1 MYCYRLTFLIST
13 LLMALVAFAQ
23 DYPTASPKMIIDTE
37 DGEEETQAYS
47 GSAPIAAHFTSNVSN
62 LGSYSARYEWR
73 VYKAGEEENPFLVRY
88 DADFDYTFMESGS
101 SYIKLFITFTHASD
115 TIEYEISE
123 PFSVTA
129 SESVL
134 NVPNAFSPNGDG
146 QNDIFRVKD
155 DHRSIIQFKGYIFNR
170 WGKKLFEW
178 DDINSGWDGK
188 AGGHDVAD
196 GVYYCR
202 IDAKGADG
210 RVYKIRK
217 AVTLLRSYY
226 EEQNNTE
233 P

>member
-1 MYCYRLTFLIST
+1 
-13 LLMALVAFAQ
+13 MALEAFAQ

-37 DGEEETQAYS
+37 DGEEENQAYS

-73 VYKAGEEENPFLVRY
+73 VYKASEEENPFLVRY